1 MGRWIINNWW
11 RVRII
16 FWGTPEYSIASLDIF
31 IKSKHEVIGVVSQP
45 DKKRSRGN
53 KLISSPVKSFVEQK
67 SIKIY
72 TPEKI
77 KDNIDFINELKS
89 LSCDLFI
96 VIAYGKILPKE
107 ILEIPKFGCWNAHA
121 SLLPRWRGAAPIQ
134 WSLIKG
140 DEFTGVGIMKMN
152 EGLDTG
158 DLLLEEKIKIGN
170 DDNLNTLSEKLSI
183 LSAKLFLN
191 ATSLLEE
198 NIYKNTNSQLTKQN
212 SLGREITYARMI
224 EKSDFRVDWGN
235 EAIEIIQKIKGL
247 YPRANTTFRGKN
259 LKILKIKILSSD
271 EIKNEKYHL
280 MSNNSKPGIIIAVI
294 ENEGI
299 IISTKTDP
307 IILLEAKL
315 EGKNISSKNQ
325 LIQQLKP
332 TVGDYFSD

>member
-1 MGRWIINNWW
+1 
-11 RVRII
+11 VRIV
-16 FWGTPEYSIASLDIF
+16 FWGTPEYSIPSLDIF

-53 KLISSPVKSFVEQK
+53 KLISSPVKSFAEHK
-67 SIKIY
+67 SIKIF

-77 KDNIDFINELKS
+77 RNNIHFINELKS

-107 ILEIPKFGCWNAHA
+107 ILEIPKLGCWNAHA

-134 WSLIKG
+134 WSLMKG

-158 DLLLEEKIKIGN
+158 DLLLEEKIKIDN
-170 DDNLNTLSEKLSI
+170 NDNLNTLSEKLSI

-191 ATSLLEE
+191 ATSIIEE
-198 NIYKNTNSQLTKQN
+198 NINKNTNPQLTKQN
-212 SLGREITYARMI
+212 TLGREITYARMI
-224 EKSDFRVDWGN
+224 EKSDFKVDWGN
-235 EAIEIIQKIKGL
+235 EAIKISQKIKAL
-247 YPRANTTFRGKN
+247 HPRANTTFRGKN
-259 LKILKIKILSSD
+259 LKILKIKVLSID
-271 EIKNEKYHL
+271 VIKNEKYL
-280 MSNNSKPGIIIAVI
+280 FMSNNSRPGTILAVI

-332 TVGDYFSD
+332 TLGEHFLD

>member
-1 MGRWIINNWW
+1 MK
-11 RVRII
+11 II

-31 IKSKHEVIGVVSQP
+31 IKSKHEVIAVVSQP

-53 KLISSPVKSFVEQK
+53 KLISSPVKSVAEQE
-67 SIKIY
+67 SIKFY

-77 KDNIDFINELKS
+77 RGNIDFINELKS

-158 DLLLEEKIKIGN
+158 DILLEEKIKIDN
-170 DDNLNTLSEKLSI
+170 NDNLNTLMEKLSI
-183 LSAKLFLN
+183 LSAKLFIN
-191 ATSLLEE
+191 ATSLIEE
-198 NIYKNTNSQLTKQN
+198 NIYKNTNSQLTKQIT
-212 SLGREITYARMI
+212 LGREITYARMI
-224 EKSDFRVDWGN
+224 EKSDYKVVWSD
-235 EAIEIIQKIKGL
+235 EALNISQKIKAL

-259 LKILKIKILSSD
+259 LKIIKIKVLSSD
-271 EIKNEKYHL
+271 EIKNEKYLL
-280 MSNNSKPGIIIAVI
+280 MSNYPKPGIILAVI

-299 IISTKTDP
+299 LISTKTDP

-315 EGKNISSKNQ
+315 EGKNTSSKNQ

-332 TVGDYFSD
+332 KVGDYFSD

>member
-1 MGRWIINNWW
+1 M
-11 RVRII
+11 RII
-16 FWGTPEYSIASLDIF
+16 FWGTPEYSLASLDIF
-31 IKSKHEVIGVVSQP
+31 VKSKHEVIAVVSQP

-53 KLISSPVKSFVEQK
+53 RLICSPVKSFAKQE

-77 KDNIDFINELKS
+77 RDNISFINELKS

-96 VIAYGKILPKE
+96 VIAYGKILPKK

-134 WSLIKG
+134 WSLMNG
-140 DEFTGVGIMKMN
+140 DLFTGVGIMKMN
-152 EGLDTG
+152 EELDTG
-158 DLLLEEKIKIGN
+158 DILLEEKLKIDN
-170 DDNLNTLSEKLSI
+170 NDNLKSLTEKLSI
-183 LSAKLFLN
+183 LSAKLFFKSI
-191 ATSLLEE
+191 SLLEE
-198 NIYKNTNSQLTKQN
+198 NIYKNINSQLTKQMT
-212 SLGREITYARMI
+212 LGRKITYARMI
-224 EKSDFRVDWGN
+224 EKSDYKVDWDKD
-235 EAIEIIQKIKGL
+235 AIEISRKIKAL

-259 LKILKIKILSSD
+259 LKIIKIRVLRRD
-271 EIKNEKYHL
+271 EFNNEKYICI
-280 MSNNSKPGIIIAVI
+280 SNHSEPGIILAVI

-315 EGKNISSKNQ
+315 EGKNISRKKQ

-332 TVGDYFSD
+332 SVGQNLKD

>member
-1 MGRWIINNWW
+1 M
-11 RVRII
+11 RII
-16 FWGTPEYSIASLDIF
+16 FWGTPEYSIPSLDIF
-31 IKSKHEVIGVVSQP
+31 IKSKHEVIAVVSQP

-53 KLISSPVKSFVEQK
+53 KLISSPVKSFAEQK
-67 SIKIY
+67 SLKIY

-77 KDNIDFINELKS
+77 RDNIHFINELKS
-89 LSCDLFI
+89 LYCDLFI

-134 WSLIKG
+134 WSLMEG

-158 DLLLEEKIKIGN
+158 DLLLEKKIKIDN
-170 DDNLNTLSEKLSI
+170 NDNLNTLTEKLSV

-191 ATSLLEE
+191 AASLIEE
-198 NIYKNTNSQLTKQN
+198 NINKKNNSKLKKQN
-212 SLGREITYARMI
+212 TLGREISYARMI
-224 EKSDFRVDWGN
+224 EKSDFKVDWSN
-235 EAIEIIQKIKGL
+235 EAIKISRKIKAL

-259 LKILKIKILSSD
+259 LKIIKIKVLSGD
-271 EIKNEKYHL
+271 EIKNEKYIL
-280 MSNNSKPGIIIAVI
+280 NSNYSRAGSILAVI

-332 TVGDYFSD
+332 TVGEFFSD

>member
-1 MGRWIINNWW
+1 
-11 RVRII
+11 
-16 FWGTPEYSIASLDIF
+16 
-31 IKSKHEVIGVVSQP
+31 
-45 DKKRSRGN
+45 
-53 KLISSPVKSFVEQK
+53 
-67 SIKIY
+67 
-72 TPEKI
+72 
-77 KDNIDFINELKS
+77 
-89 LSCDLFI
+89 
-96 VIAYGKILPKE
+96 
-107 ILEIPKFGCWNAHA
+107 LEIPKFGCWNAHA

-158 DLLLEEKIKIGN
+158 DVLLEEKIKIEN

-198 NIYKNTNSQLTKQN
+198 NINKNNNSQLTKQN
-212 SLGREITYARMI
+212 SLGREISYARMI
-224 EKSDFRVDWGN
+224 EKTDFRVDWGN
-235 EAIEIIQKIKGL
+235 EAIKISQKIKAL

-259 LKILKIKILSSD
+259 IKILKIKVLSSD
-271 EIKNEKYHL
+271 EIKNDKYL
-280 MSNNSKPGIIIAVI
+280 FMRNYSRPGIILAVI

-315 EGKNISSKNQ
+315 EGKNISSQKQ

-332 TVGDYFSD
+332 SVGEYLSD

>member
-1 MGRWIINNWW
+1 MYKRQ
-11 RVRII
+11 
-16 FWGTPEYSIASLDIF
+16 
-31 IKSKHEVIGVVSQP
+31 KHEVIAVVSQP

-53 KLISSPVKSFVEQK
+53 KLISSPVKSFAEQE

-72 TPEKI
+72 TPAKI
-77 KDNIDFINELKS
+77 RDNIHFINELKS

-140 DEFTGVGIMKMN
+140 DGFTGVGIMKMD

-158 DLLLEEKIKIGN
+158 DLLLEDKIKIGN
-170 DDNLNTLSEKLSI
+170 DDNLKTLSEKLSI
-183 LSAKLFLN
+183 LSAKLFIN

-198 NIYKNTNSQLTKQN
+198 NIYKNTNSQLTKQT

-235 EAIEIIQKIKGL
+235 EAIEISQKIKGL

-259 LKILKIKILSSD
+259 LKILKIKVLSSD
-271 EIKNEKYHL
+271 EIKNEKYL
-280 MSNNSKPGIIIAVI
+280 FIGNYSSPGIILAVI

-299 IISTKTDP
+299 IISTKTEP
-307 IILLEAKL
+307 ILLLEAKL
-315 EGKNISSKNQ
+315 QGKNISNKKQ

-332 TVGDYFSD
+332 SVGEYLSD

>member
-1 MGRWIINNWW
+1 
-11 RVRII
+11 VRIV
-16 FWGTPEYSIASLDIF
+16 FWGSPEYSIASLDNF
-31 IKSKHEVIGVVSQP
+31 IKSKHEVIAVVSQP

-53 KLISSPVKSFVEQK
+53 KLISSPVKSFAEK
-67 SIKIY
+67 ESLKIY
-72 TPEKI
+72 TPAKI
-77 KDNIDFINELKS
+77 RDNIHFINELKS

-158 DLLLEEKIKIGN
+158 DLLLEEKIKIDN

-198 NIYKNTNSQLTKQN
+198 NIYKNNNSQLTKQN

-224 EKSDFRVDWGN
+224 EKSDFKVDWDN
-235 EAIEIIQKIKGL
+235 EAIEISKKIKGL

-259 LKILKIKILSSD
+259 LKILKTKVLSSD
-271 EIKNEKYHL
+271 EIKNKKYLL
-280 MSNNSKPGIIIAVI
+280 MSNYSKPGIILAVI

-299 IISTKTDP
+299 MISTKTDP

-315 EGKNISSKNQ
+315 EGKNISSKKQ

-332 TVGDYFSD
+332 LTGEYLSN

>member
-1 MGRWIINNWW
+1 M
-11 RVRII
+11 RII
-16 FWGTPEYSIASLDIF
+16 FWGTPDYSISSLDIL
-31 IKSKHEVIGVVSQP
+31 IKSNHEVIAVVSQP

-53 KLISSPVKSFVEQK
+53 KLIASPIKSFAEQE

-77 KDNIDFINELKS
+77 RNNIPFINELKS

-107 ILEIPKFGCWNAHA
+107 ILEIPKLGCWNAHA

-134 WSLIKG
+134 WSLMKG
-140 DEFTGVGIMKMN
+140 DEYTGVGIMKMN

-158 DLLLEEKIKIGN
+158 DLLLEEKIKIYN
-170 DDNLNTLSEKLSI
+170 NDNLNTLTERLSI
-183 LSAKLFLN
+183 LSAKLLLKAVSF
-191 ATSLLEE
+191 LEE
-198 NIYKNTNSQLTKQN
+198 NINKKINFQLTKQN
-212 SLGREITYARMI
+212 TLGREITYARMI
-224 EKSDFRVDWGN
+224 EKSDFKVDWGN
-235 EAIEIIQKIKGL
+235 EAIKISREIKAL
-247 YPRANTTFRGKN
+247 YPRAYTTFRGKN
-259 LKILKIKILSSD
+259 LKILKIKVLSSD
-271 EIKNEKYHL
+271 EIKNEKYL
-280 MSNNSKPGIIIAVI
+280 LITKYSKPGIILAFI

-315 EGKNISSKNQ
+315 EGKNISSKKQ

-332 TVGDYFSD
+332 SVGEYFSD

>member
-1 MGRWIINNWW
+1 M
-11 RVRII
+11 RII
-16 FWGTPEYSIASLDIF
+16 FWGTPEYSIPSLDIL
-31 IKSKHEVIGVVSQP
+31 IKSKHEVIAVVSQP

-53 KLISSPVKSFVEQK
+53 KLIASPVKSIAEK
-67 SIKIY
+67 ESIKIY

-77 KDNIDFINELKS
+77 RGNIDFINELKS

-134 WSLIKG
+134 WSLIRG

-158 DLLLEEKIKIGN
+158 DILLEEKIKIN
-170 DDNLNTLSEKLSI
+170 NNDNLNTLSEKLSI

-191 ATSLLEE
+191 ATCLIEE
-198 NIYKNTNSQLTKQN
+198 NTNHQLTKQN
-212 SLGREITYARMI
+212 TLGREITYARMI
-224 EKSDFRVDWGN
+224 EKSDFKVDWGN
-235 EAIEIIQKIKGL
+235 EAIKISQKIKGL
-247 YPRANTTFRGKN
+247 YPRTNTNFRGKN
-259 LKILKIKILSSD
+259 LKILKIKVLTSD
-271 EIKNEKYHL
+271 VIKNEKYL
-280 MSNNSKPGIIIAVI
+280 FMSNYSRPGIILAVI

-315 EGKNISSKNQ
+315 EGKNISSKKQ

-332 TVGDYFSD
+332 SAGEYLSD

>member
-1 MGRWIINNWW
+1 MK
-11 RVRII
+11 II
-16 FWGTPEYSIASLDIF
+16 FWGTPEYSIPSLDIF
-31 IKSKHEVIGVVSQP
+31 IKSKHEVIAVVSQP

-53 KLISSPVKSFVEQK
+53 KLIASPVKNIAEQE

-77 KDNIDFINELKS
+77 RGNLNLINELKS

-107 ILEIPKFGCWNAHA
+107 ILEIPKFGSWNAHA

-158 DLLLEEKIKIGN
+158 DILLEEKIKIN
-170 DDNLNTLSEKLSI
+170 NNDNLNTLSEKLSI

-191 ATSLLEE
+191 ATSIIEE
-198 NIYKNTNSQLTKQN
+198 NINKNTKTQLIKQN
-212 SLGREITYARMI
+212 TLGREITYARMI
-224 EKSDFRVDWGN
+224 EKSDFKVDWGN
-235 EAIEIIQKIKGL
+235 EAIKISQKIKGL
-247 YPRANTTFRGKN
+247 YPRTNTKFRGKN
-259 LKILKIKILSSD
+259 LKILKIKVLTSD
-271 EIKNEKYHL
+271 VIKNENYL
-280 MSNNSKPGIIIAVI
+280 FMSNYSRPGIILAVI

-299 IISTKTDP
+299 VISTKTDP

-315 EGKNISSKNQ
+315 EGKNISSKKQ

-332 TVGDYFSD
+332 SAGEYLSD

>member
-1 MGRWIINNWW
+1 M
-11 RVRII
+11 RII
-16 FWGTPEYSIASLDIF
+16 FWGTPEYSLASLDIF
-31 IKSKHEVIGVVSQP
+31 IKSKHEVIAVVSQP

-53 KLISSPVKSFVEQK
+53 KLISSPVKSFAEQE

-72 TPEKI
+72 TPAKI
-77 KDNIDFINELKS
+77 RDNIHFINELKS

-107 ILEIPKFGCWNAHA
+107 ILEIPKFGSWNAHA

-134 WSLIKG
+134 WSLMKG
-140 DEFTGVGIMKMN
+140 DEFTGVGIMKMD

-158 DLLLEEKIKIGN
+158 DLLLEKKIKIDDN
-170 DDNLNTLSEKLSI
+170 DNLNTLTSKLSI

-198 NIYKNTNSQLTKQN
+198 NINKKNNSQLTKQN
-212 SLGREITYARMI
+212 TLGREITYARMI
-224 EKSDFRVDWGN
+224 EKSDFKVDWGN
-235 EAIEIIQKIKGL
+235 EAIKISQKIKAL

-259 LKILKIKILSSD
+259 LKIIKIKVLSSD
-271 EIKNEKYHL
+271 EIKNEKYL
-280 MSNNSKPGIIIAVI
+280 FMSNYSRPGIILAVI

-299 IISTKTDP
+299 IVSTKTDP

-315 EGKNISSKNQ
+315 EGKNISSKKQ

-332 TVGDYFSD
+332 SVGEYLSD